1 MLCKDHKS
9 LVYLTSC
16 LIRYFTILNGTDS
29 NYQHAFKHCNKEPE
43 VYPPLPILCAI
54 PIDMLHV

>member
-43 VYPPLPILCAI
+43 VYPPLPI
-54 PIDMLHV
+54 